1 MASSNKTIRRLN
13 GGVSQQPDSQRRDS
27 QCTAQTNFLSD
38 VVDGLV
44 KRPGSNFVGQV
55 SSTSNFV
62 LNSANDIL
70 DGLGHGRLF
79 THEIIRDGDT
89 KLLLVICNGRI
100 RLIDM
105 DTGYDIN
112 LVDEDG
118 VAITTQ
124 TPPYLAV
131 GPQPTEA
138 TTNYAAVTIAD
149 TTFILNKA
157 VTPAMKSAI
166 SGGATFNNH
175 QRRRGTVFIKEGA
188 YNAEYTVTATDD
200 NGEERNIRIVTS
212 DGLGSGNVNDSK
224 TDNIC
229 AAIHAAL
236 TDTSNSR
243 SGRVFNT
250 ANYPTFADED
260 TGIKIYYTQTDPSY
274 QTPGVGSYSKFF
286 YREGSVLLWQANF
299 TTAPG
304 TEYDDTEVNI
314 FVEDSYGDTLSDSFT
329 ETKGSFEGLPLTS
342 ADQYL
347 LQITGAPESPTDDYY
362 VKFDLDKPNNSGS
375 ERGKGRW
382 VESLAA
388 GIEYK
393 IDETTMPHE
402 LVKVSPTTYKFRP
415 VTWTDK
421 TVGDAITDPEP
432 SFIGKKIN
440 DIFFFKSRLGLLS
453 GENVILS
460 ELDDPYNFWRT
471 TVTQVLAT
479 DRIDIQSSVNEITEL
494 RFAVPFA
501 NQMVVFS
508 DRTQFIIAYGSQGL
522 TPSTASLAQ
531 IASYE
536 CSKNVSPIALDNNII
551 FAQDRSS
558 STAIYEMFPT
568 GTTELSFEAQEIT
581 QQIPSYLQGKCMRLA
596 GSSLANTIIVQTTGP
611 ANELYMYKYFN
622 QGRDR
627 ILSSWFKYTFPVKRI
642 KGIHYVDDKCYKVNT
657 LATVANPSADA
668 TNFID
673 YFRVDNT
680 ETLTHNV
687 DFTIPHTDMYSIS
700 LDGNGDTDVR
710 IPQEGGTNTVNI
722 GDYFDRTDN
731 LVVFDDQN
739 VLATLKAPATG
750 YDIKIEGDWTAKT
763 FYVGVLYDAE
773 YEFSKQYIKRGDS
786 FGQEVPLV
794 NGRTTVKWAEVYV
807 SNTQY
812 LQMQVSY
819 PNVNR
824 DTTTKSISGN
834 IAGESVLGDQN
845 SETGTLRSVVAARN
859 DVPTIKLINN
869 THQTSKVNGASFNLM
884 YTSKIRGRN

>member
-38 VVDGLV
+38 VVDGLI
-44 KRPGSNFVGQV
+44 KRPGTNFLGELEANSQTPYNVGNADV
-55 SSTSNFV
+55 
-62 LNSANDIL
+62 
-70 DGLGHGRLF
+70 F
-79 THEIIRDGDT
+79 THEIIRQGET
-89 KLLLVICNGRI
+89 KLLLSIANGKI
-100 RLIDM
+100 SLIDLA
-105 DTGYDIN
+105 DGSPVT
-112 LVDEDG
+112 LLDEDD
-118 VAITTQ
+118 VAITTGAQ
-124 TPPYLAV
+124 SYLNYSNASLLTH
-131 GPQPTEA
+131 P
-138 TTNYAAVTIAD
+138 YAAVTIAD
-149 TTFILNKA
+149 TTFILNKEKI
-157 VTPAMKSAI
+157 PAMKTAI
-166 SGGATFNNH
+166 SGGATFNHH
-175 QRRRGTVFIKEGA
+175 QRRRGTIFIKEGA
-188 YNAEYTVTATDD
+188 YNAEYTVTATDH
-200 NGEERNIRIVTS
+200 NGVERNIRITTS

-229 AAIHAAL
+229 AALHAAL
-236 TDTSNSR
+236 TDVSTSR
-243 SGRVFNT
+243 TDRTFNT
-250 ANYPTFADED
+250 TNYAAFADED
-260 TGIKIYYTQTDPSY
+260 TGIKITYTQTDPGY
-274 QTPGVGSYSKFF
+274 QTPGVGSYFKNF
-286 YREGSVLLWQANF
+286 YREGSVLIWQANF

-314 FVEDSYGDTLSDSFT
+314 FIEDSYGDTLSDSFT
-329 ETKGSFEGLPLTS
+329 ETRGSFEGLPLTS
-342 ADQYL
+342 ADQYNL
-347 LQITGAPESPTDDYY
+347 KITGSPESPIDDYY
-362 VKFDLDKPNNSGS
+362 VKFDLDKLNHAGS

-382 VESLAA
+382 VESLAP

-393 IDETTMPHE
+393 LSEATMPHE
-402 LVKVSPTTYKFRP
+402 LVKVNATTYKFQP
-415 VTWTDK
+415 VTWADK
-421 TVGDAITDPEP
+421 TVGDAATDPEP

-501 NQMVVFS
+501 NQMVIFS

-536 CSKNVSPIALDNNII
+536 CSKNVSPIAVDNNII

-558 STAIYEMFPT
+558 ATAIYEMFPT

-581 QQIPSYLQGKCMRLA
+581 QQIPSYIQGKTIRLA
-596 GSSLANTIIVQTTGP
+596 GSSLANAVIVQTNN
-611 ANELYMYKYFN
+611 ADNELYVYKYFN
-622 QGRDR
+622 QGRER
-627 ILSSWFKYTFPVKRI
+627 ILSSWFKYAFPVRRI
-642 KGIHYVDDKCYKVNT
+642 KGIHYVDDKCYKVNS
-657 LATVANPSADA
+657 LARLDTPNTDA
-668 TNFID
+668 THVLDF
-673 YFRVDNT
+673 FRVDNT

-687 DFTIPHTDMYSIS
+687 DFTIPHTDMHEIS
-700 LDGNGDTDVR
+700 LDGSGDTDVR
-710 IPQEGGTNTVNI
+710 IPLAGAAPVFI

-739 VLATLKAPATG
+739 VLATLKAPDTG
-750 YDIKIEGDWTAKT
+750 NNYDIKIEGDWTAKT

-786 FGQEVPLV
+786 FGQEIPLV

>member
-38 VVDGLV
+38 VVDGLI
-44 KRPGSNFVGQV
+44 KRPGTNFLGELSSDTNSVYNVGQD
-55 SSTSNFV
+55 
-62 LNSANDIL
+62 A
-70 DGLGHGRLF
+70 DGNGHARVF
-79 THEIIRDGDT
+79 THEIIREGDT
-89 KLLLVICNGRI
+89 KLLLSICNSKI
-100 RLIDM
+100 RLIDLEN
-105 DTGYDIN
+105 GYDVD
-112 LVDEDG
+112 LVDEND
-118 VAITTQ
+118 VAITTGSQ
-124 TPPYLAV
+124 TYL
-131 GPQPTEA
+131 GITESYD
-138 TTNYAAVTIAD
+138 THPYAAVTIAD
-149 TTFILNKA
+149 TTFILNKEK
-157 VTPAMKSAI
+157 VPAMKAAI

-175 QRRRGTVFIKEGA
+175 QRRRGTIFIKEGA
-188 YNAEYTVTATDD
+188 YNAEYTVTATDH
-200 NGEERNIRIVTS
+200 NGLERNIRITTS

-229 AAIHAAL
+229 AAVHAAI
-236 TDTSNSR
+236 TDLGTSR
-243 SGRVFNT
+243 SGILFNT
-250 ANYPTFADED
+250 TNYPGFAEED
-260 TGIKIYYTQTDPSY
+260 TGIRIYFTQDTGY
-274 QTPGVGSYSKFF
+274 LTPGPAYSKFF

-304 TEYDDTEVNI
+304 TEYDDTQVNVYI
-314 FVEDSYGDTLSDSFT
+314 EDSYGDTLSDSFT

-342 ADQYL
+342 ADQYNL
-347 LQITGAPESPTDDYY
+347 KITGAPESPTDDYY
-362 VKFDLDKPNNSGS
+362 VKFDLDKPNHGGS

-382 VESLAA
+382 VESLAP
-388 GIEYK
+388 GIQYR
-393 IDETTMPHE
+393 IDKDTMPHE
-402 LVKVSPTTYKFRP
+402 LVKVNSTTYKFQP

-421 TVGDAITDPEP
+421 TVGDEITDPQP

-536 CSKNVSPIALDNNII
+536 CSKNVSPIAVDNNII

-558 STAIYEMFPT
+558 ATAIYEMFPT

-581 QQIPSYLQGKCMRLA
+581 QQIPSYIQGKAIRLA
-596 GSSLANTIIVQTTGP
+596 GSSLANTVIVQTDN
-611 ANELYMYKYFN
+611 ADNELYMYKYFN
-622 QGRDR
+622 QGRER
-627 ILSSWFKYTFPVKRI
+627 ILSSWFKYTFPVRRI
-642 KGIHYVDDKCYKVNT
+642 KGIHYVDDKCYKVNAIET
-657 LATVANPSADA
+657 LASPGSDA
-668 TNFID
+668 THFLD
-673 YFRVDNT
+673 FFRVDNT

-700 LDGNGDTDVR
+700 LDGSGDTDVR
-710 IPQEGGTNTVNI
+710 LPLENDTNSVLI

-739 VLATLKAPATG
+739 VLATLKAPTG
-750 YDIKIEGDWTAKT
+750 SNDIKIEGDWTAKT

>member
-38 VVDGLV
+38 VVDGLI
-44 KRPGSNFVGQV
+44 KRPGSNFLGEFSSDTNSVYNAGQ
-55 SSTSNFV
+55 
-62 LNSANDIL
+62 
-70 DGLGHGRLF
+70 DGDGQGHARVF
-79 THEIIRDGDT
+79 THEIIREGDT
-89 KLLLVICNGRI
+89 KLLLSVCNSKL
-100 RLIDM
+100 RLIDLEN
-105 DTGYDIN
+105 GYDVD
-112 LVDEDG
+112 LVDEND
-118 VAITTQ
+118 VAITTGSQ
-124 TPPYLAV
+124 TYL
-131 GPQPTEA
+131 GITGSYDTHP
-138 TTNYAAVTIAD
+138 YAAVTIAD
-149 TTFILNKA
+149 TTFILNKEK
-157 VTPAMKSAI
+157 VPAMKNPI
-166 SGGATFNNH
+166 TGGATFNH
-175 QRRRGTVFIKEGA
+175 HERRRGTIFIKEGA
-188 YNAEYTVTATDD
+188 YNAEYTVTATDH
-200 NGEERNIRIVTS
+200 NGEERNIRVTTS

-236 TDTSNSR
+236 TDTATSR
-243 SGRVFNT
+243 TNITFNT
-250 ANYPTFADED
+250 TNYPGFADED
-260 TGIKIYYTQTDPSY
+260 TGIKITYTQTDPGY
-274 QTPGVGSYSKFF
+274 QTVGVGSYWKNF

-299 TTAPG
+299 TAAPG

-314 FVEDSYGDTLSDSFT
+314 FIEDSYGDTLSDSFT
-329 ETKGSFEGLPLTS
+329 ETRGSFEGLPLTS

-362 VKFDLDKPNNSGS
+362 VKFDIDKPNHAGS

-382 VESLAA
+382 VESLAP
-388 GIEYK
+388 GIKYK

-402 LVKVSPTTYKFRP
+402 LVKVNATKYKFQP

-421 TVGDAITDPEP
+421 TVGDNITDPDP

-501 NQMVVFS
+501 NQMVIFS

-536 CSKNVSPIALDNNII
+536 CSKNVSPIAVDNNII
-551 FAQDRSS
+551 FAQNRASA
-558 STAIYEMFPT
+558 TAIYEMFPT

-581 QQIPSYLQGKCMRLA
+581 QQIPTYIQGNTIRLA
-596 GSSLANTIIVQTTGP
+596 GSSLANTVIVQTDNS

-627 ILSSWFKYTFPVKRI
+627 VLSSWFKYTFPVRRI
-642 KGIHYVDDKCYKVNT
+642 KGIHYVDDKCYKVNAIET
-657 LATVANPSADA
+657 LASPGSDA
-668 TNFID
+668 THVLDF
-673 YFRVDNT
+673 FRVDNT
-680 ETLTHNV
+680 TTLTHNV
-687 DFTIPHTDMYSIS
+687 DFTIPHTDMYSIA
-700 LDGNGDTDVR
+700 LDGSGDTDVR
-710 IPQEGGTNTVNI
+710 LPLENNTNSVLI
-722 GDYFDRTDN
+722 GDYFDRTGN

-739 VLATLKAPATG
+739 VLATLKAPTG
-750 YDIKIEGDWTAKT
+750 SNDIKIEGDWTSKT

-812 LQMQVSY
+812 LKMEVSY

-834 IAGESVLGDQN
+834 IAGEAVLGDQN